1 MMKAL
6 KMVVLPVKDWEKA
19 RKWYTEKLGFKPVY
33 EAPND
38 RWGEYAIGNGSGA
51 TLGLWGLPE
60 GYTVVHGDGLKNIA
74 PQPYIQ
80 VDDLEKVVEE
90 LKKRGIEFEQVVSEE
105 EFRTARFADPE
116 GHVLYLYEYAEE

>member
-38 RWGEYAIGNGSGA
+38 RWGEYAIGDGSGA

-80 VDDLEKVVEE
+80 VDDLEATVDE
-90 LKKRGIEFEQVVSEE
+90 LTKRGIEFEQVVSEE